1 MRNMPLAI
9 ERPSYKNRGTLYTEY
24 AVMMRCARSDQS
36 TCTITLHYL
45 SNGTLRLR
53 LSIRKRELM
62 IPLALILRAL
72 QPDLSDCNTFV
83 HMKQGADVSSCS
95 KTSPQIVGILRCLL
109 ISPSV
114 LFTNILNIF
123 KHIQT

>member
-1 MRNMPLAI
+1 
-9 ERPSYKNRGTLYTEY
+9 
-24 AVMMRCARSDQS
+24 MRCARSDQS